1 MEGLSEVELQDQED
15 FLSSDE
21 YECASPDDIS
31 LPPLAETPESN
42 MVQSDLEEGHCFSSR
57 SAHSNQHNHQSHSH
71 LEYIGNGAVQE
82 QRALSQAKCCPTPPG
97 SRQSRS
103 VRRQVTLKDNTILLF
118 GAHSI
123 NRIRISLHSL
133 TFELFI
139 MPNFSRLCSHVAT
152 SVVLLK
158 TNTDLESEA
167 LKGKWGHAALF
178 RSLFLFCVL

>member
-57 SAHSNQHNHQSHSH
+57 SAHSNQHNNQSHSH

-118 GAHSI
+118 GAVIHSI
-123 NRIRISLHSL
+123 NRISYISLHSL
-133 TFELFI
+133 
-139 MPNFSRLCSHVAT
+139 T

-167 LKGKWGHAALF
+167 SEGKWGHAALF